1 MDRTWRERRVAP
13 TRRFPRR
20 IHAGRF
26 SRQLG
31 AHLPALLIALPLC
44 ADDISFN
51 PQITQAEFAK
61 FSRLIG
67 QGIFA
72 TPVQPARS
80 TGLLGFDIGIAATAL
95 KVDTNAPYW
104 SHSVP
109 ATSDFVH
116 GSYAAVPR
124 LVVSKGFGAGTISA
138 SYAKFSSSGLKT
150 YGGALDLPLLRGSVV
165 TPEVALR
172 ASYATVTG
180 VDVLKLK
187 TYGLEGFVSKGFGPF
202 MPYAAYGRMRTNSRG
217 FIATG
222 VTLNDRGDNDRF
234 TLGVRL
240 SFFIPKFAIEA
251 TQAEQRSYAAKIS
264 VGF

>member
-13 TRRFPRR
+13 ARRFSRR

-31 AHLPALLIALPLC
+31 AHLAALLIALPLC

-95 KVDTNAPYW
+95 KIDKNSSYW
-104 SHSVP
+104 LHSVP
-109 ATSDFVH
+109 AGSDFVH
-116 GSYAAVPR
+116 GGYAAVPR
-124 LVVSKGFGAGTISA
+124 LVVSKGFGIGTISA
-138 SYAKFSSSGLKT
+138 SYAQFSNSGVKT

-165 TPEVALR
+165 IPEVAVR
-172 ASYATVTG
+172 GTYA
-180 VDVLKLK
+180 
-187 TYGLEGFVSKGFGPF
+187 
-202 MPYAAYGRMRTNSRG
+202 
-217 FIATG
+217 
-222 VTLNDRGDNDRF
+222 
-234 TLGVRL
+234 
-240 SFFIPKFAIEA
+240 
-251 TQAEQRSYAAKIS
+251 
-264 VGF
+264 